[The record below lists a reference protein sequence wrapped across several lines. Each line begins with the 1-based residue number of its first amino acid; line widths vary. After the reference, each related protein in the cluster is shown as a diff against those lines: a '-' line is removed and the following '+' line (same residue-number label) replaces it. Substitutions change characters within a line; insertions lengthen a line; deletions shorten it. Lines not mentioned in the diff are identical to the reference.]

1 MDDKLNSRVLVS
13 EFYSHGMKKP
23 IRKYA
28 VYGGTI
34 PPATMELNGNRY
46 IMPGWYKLP
55 DDEPTPELKDIAF
68 YPYKPK
74 KANIP
79 NIDILKDDCKVWLT
93 TILAKYDPNRGSKAF
108 SYFSVITKNWFI
120 AQVKKN
126 SKRAKREVD
135 INDVG
140 KEIFLKLEDTNTPVL
155 DNMIEKEL
163 QDF

>member
-1 MDDKLNSRVLVS
+1 MSKVLVS

-28 VYGGTI
+28 IYGGTI

-74 KANIP
+74 KDNIP
-79 NIDILKDDCKVWLT
+79 NIDSNKVY
-93 TILAKYDPNRGSKAF
+93 KVRSSKGDKVYEVKVNSSGSLECECPGYGF
-108 SYFSVITKNWFI
+108 RRSCRHI
-120 AQVKKN
+120 
-126 SKRAKREVD
+126 
-135 INDVG
+135 
-140 KEIFLKLEDTNTPVL
+140 KEIQSSL
-155 DNMIEKEL
+155 
-163 QDF
+163 

>member
-55 DDEPTPELKDIAF
+55 EDEPTPKLEDIGF
-68 YPYKPK
+68 YPYKAPK
-74 KANIP
+74 PNIP
-79 NIDILKDDCKVWLT
+79 NIDKDKVYKVTSSKGDSYYEVKMNSTGSLDCTCPGYGFRRKCRHIDHVKSEL
-93 TILAKYDPNRGSKAF
+93 LA
-108 SYFSVITKNWFI
+108 I
-120 AQVKKN
+120 A
-126 SKRAKREVD
+126 
-135 INDVG
+135 
-140 KEIFLKLEDTNTPVL
+140 
-155 DNMIEKEL
+155 
-163 QDF
+163 